1 MTLPNELYV
10 VERDEAT
17 EKMGFKESAV
27 LLLRG
32 ASAVDEGEAAMDPGG
47 GEYGSRLRK
56 SLKLGRV
63 GD

>member
-17 EKMGFKESAV
+17 KKMGFKESAV

-32 ASAVDEGEAAMDPGG
+32 ASAVDEGEAVMDPGG

-56 SLKLGRV
+56 SLKLERV
-63 GD
+63 GN